1 LPGSGKTTH
10 ARQVERELGA
20 IRFSADEWM
29 DAASVNLWDE
39 AVRARIESL
48 QWALTKQI
56 LMIGGKVVIEWG
68 TWGKSERDLLRT
80 EAQQLGAAVELHFL
94 DVPLDVLFDRVRKRN
109 VETPA
114 ITRQDLE
121 QWDKQFQRPSAEAL
135 KLFDPPSVTIR

>member
-10 ARQVERELGA
+10 AKRVERELGS

-29 DAASVNLWDE
+29 DAVGVNLWNE

-48 QWALTKQI
+48 QWELTKQI
-56 LMIGGKVVIEWG
+56 LKIGGPVVIEWG

-94 DVPLDVLFDRVRKRN
+94 DVPLDVLFDRVRKRKM
-109 VETPA
+109 ETPA

-121 QWDKQFQRPSAEAL
+121 QWDKQFQRPSAEEL
-135 KLFDPPSVTIR
+135 ELFDPPSITIP

>member
-1 LPGSGKTTH
+1 
-10 ARQVERELGA
+10 
-20 IRFSADEWM
+20 M